1 MIFIP
6 TGLTRTP
13 QSEAAWEAAGTTG
26 AQLLYFHSTNLQ
38 GNGMR
43 ETTQLEFSENEN
55 IPYALKSVSKRDEK
69 PGLVSRCPRPRVE
82 SVCQFGGC
90 CARVLV
96 YLDIAAL
103 LSADVR
109 SRKLLVASA
118 LSAVR
123 GSSSQHG
130 ANSEPST
137 TSRKYS
143 AGGRED
149 ASYVAG

>member
-1 MIFIP
+1 MLHP
-6 TGLTRTP
+6 W
-13 QSEAAWEAAGTTG
+13 WEAAGTTG

-90 CARVLV
+90 CARVLI

-103 LSADVR
+103 LFADVR

-118 LSAVR
+118 LGCQGEVA
-123 GSSSQHG
+123 SQHG
-130 ANSEPST
+130 ATFGSEHDIAE
-137 TSRKYS
+137 YS
-143 AGGRED
+143 AGGREA
-149 ASYVAG
+149 ASCVAD